1 MDQQPFNIFE
11 ALSQYALL
19 ENAKRELEEKKKKT
33 TYL

>member
-1 MDQQPFNIFE
+1 
-11 ALSQYALL
+11 LSQYALL